1 MAIWVM
7 TLESNSE
14 GRFELEQEGTLKLNK
29 YGAYYMLG
37 ALENTEDPKMK
48 KIENVIL
55 EIIV

>member
-1 MAIWVM
+1 MR
-7 TLESNSE
+7 LESNSE

-37 ALENTEDPKMK
+37 ALENIEDPKMK

-55 EIIV
+55 ELIV

>member
-7 TLESNSE
+7 RLESNSE

-37 ALENTEDPKMK
+37 TLENTEDPKMK

-55 EIIV
+55 ELIV